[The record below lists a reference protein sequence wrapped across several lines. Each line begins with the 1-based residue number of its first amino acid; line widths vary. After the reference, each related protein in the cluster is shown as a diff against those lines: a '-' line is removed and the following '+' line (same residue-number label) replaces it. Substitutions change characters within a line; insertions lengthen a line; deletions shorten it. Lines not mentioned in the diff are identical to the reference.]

1 MSHPP
6 SSPGARIKV
15 ADVDELPPGQGK
27 TTVVGG
33 REVTVYNREGRF
45 VATSTS
51 TRPRVSAGVLETTCE
66 MPGRH
71 FAVGPAISPDRLQ
84 SDDERVQVV
93 VAGGAV
99 YVLVA

>member
-1 MSHPP
+1 M
-6 SSPGARIKV
+6 
-15 ADVDELPPGQGK
+15 DELPPGQGK
-27 TTVVGG
+27 TTTVGG

-45 VATSTS
+45 VATATS
-51 TRPRVSAGVLETTCE
+51 TTATSTHPRVSAGVLETTCE

-71 FAVGPAISPDRLQ
+71 FAVGPAVSPDRLQ

-93 VAGGAV
+93 VADGAV